1 MDSVL
6 ACESNPIKFA
16 WTTAKFLSL
25 KEVKEE
31 MYYLTRKKKK
41 KKKKTT
47 THTQAR
53 TRTIKLLTNHSKAQ
67 NNKGKFELF
76 FFSVFI
82 NMGQPRPQVTFPWL
96 V

>member
-1 MDSVL
+1 MNPVSKDS
-6 ACESNPIKFA
+6 IKFA

-41 KKKKTT
+41 KKKN
-47 THTQAR
+47 THTH
-53 TRTIKLLTNHSKAQ
+53 TSKNKNIKLLTNDNKTQ
-67 NNKGKFELF
+67 NKKGKFELF

-82 NMGQPRPQVTFPWL
+82 NMG
-96 V
+96 

>member
-6 ACESNPIKFA
+6 ACESNSIKFA

-31 MYYLTRKKKK
+31 VYYLTRKKKK
-41 KKKKTT
+41 KKGRRKKH

-53 TRTIKLLTNHSKAQ
+53 TKTIKLLTNHSKAQ

-82 NMGQPRPQVTFPWL
+82 NMGQPRP
-96 V
+96 